1 MTKVLRILNRLNIG
15 GPTYNVA
22 FLSGYLDKRYT
33 TKVLA
38 GMKEPYEGSSEY
50 VLKDLGIDYEL
61 VPQMMRQI
69 SIRNDALAYR
79 YISQA
84 IRTFKPDIVH
94 THAAKAGALGRLAAH
109 FSAYRPKAIVH
120 TYHGNVFD
128 GYFSPIKTKVFLGI
142 ERYLCSISDAIVAIS
157 EKQRNDLAEHY
168 KIAPAEKIHVIK
180 LGFALD
186 HFTTDR
192 ELKRN
197 QFRKAY
203 HIDADTLVVTITGR
217 LTAIKNHALFFDAAR
232 HIKQQHGHLK
242 VKYFVVG
249 DGELFEPLT
258 NRAIADG
265 FTISVPGKENV
276 AADVVFTSWRKDID
290 VINAGSDIIAL
301 TSFNEGTPVSI
312 IEALASKKAVIA
324 TNVGGVGDVVKDN
337 FNGLLSELDPT
348 SFSEKLLNLLTD
360 EQLRTRLAGEGEQ
373 SVLKNYSYQRLIS
386 DMENLYENIL
396 RNK

>member
-1 MTKVLRILNRLNIG
+1 MTKILRVLNRLNIG

-22 FLSGYLDKRYT
+22 YLSGYLNKSYT
-33 TKVLA
+33 TRVLA

-61 VPQMMRQI
+61 VPGMVRRISPRQ
-69 SIRNDALAYR
+69 DAEAYR
-79 YISQA
+79 YIAQA

-142 ERYLCSISDAIVAIS
+142 ERYLCSVSDAIVAIS
-157 EKQRNDLAEHY
+157 EKQRTDLAEQY
-168 KIAPAEKIHVIK
+168 KIAPAEKIHVIR
-180 LGFALD
+180 LGFDLD
-186 HFTTDR
+186 RFTTDR

-197 QFRKAY
+197 QFRNEY
-203 HIDADTLVVTITGR
+203 RVDEDTLVVSITGR

-232 HIKQQHGHLK
+232 HIKQEHPHLK

-249 DGELFEPLT
+249 DGELFDPLISK
-258 NRAIADG
+258 AVADG
-265 FTISVPGKENV
+265 FNVSVPGKEN
-276 AADVVFTSWRKDID
+276 ADADVVFTSWRKDID
-290 VINAGSDIIAL
+290 TINAGSDIIAL

-324 TNVGGVGDVVKDN
+324 TDVGGVGDVVKDN
-337 FNGLLSELDPT
+337 FNGLLSTLDPK

-360 EQLRTRLAGEGEQ
+360 KYLRTRLAGEGELG
-373 SVLKNYSYQRLIS
+373 VFKNYSYHRLIS
-386 DMENLYENIL
+386 DMENLYENL
-396 RNK
+396 LKK